1 MPEFS
6 YIAMERTGIRKQGSL
21 TASSEREAMA
31 LLDSRGLFPV
41 NITLSKSA
49 SKGSFGWGRKIK
61 SRFMAAFYAQLA
73 DLTGDTAAALKAY
86 KQVVKLAPTD
96 PAAKAA
102 KQRIAVLSPAKHR

>member
-21 TASSEREAMA
+21 TAGSEREAMA

-49 SKGSFGWGRKIK
+49 SKGSFGWSRKIK
-61 SRFMAAFYAQLA
+61 SRFMAAKISARSYQGQCPSRSISVEA
-73 DLTGDTAAALKAY
+73 GGCRRRAA
-86 KQVVKLAPTD
+86 
-96 PAAKAA
+96 
-102 KQRIAVLSPAKHR
+102 S